1 VEYGSMADGHAYN
14 IASTSGEGVH
24 FRERLFAET
33 SANSPLRSF
42 ASTTGGE
49 QQQQQHTFLE
59 QKDVYLLSIF
69 PIIYLLLMVV
79 DRISNSR
86 FATFIRQ
93 KRQIATTTSSTIK
106 DGVAPSLASIPGDA
120 QKTEIENG
128 DKKQG

>member
-1 VEYGSMADGHAYN
+1 MATRTTLHRRAVKAY
-14 IASTSGEGVH
+14 TSGSVFLLKRVRTVHCGVSRQQRVVNNNNSNTH
-24 FRERLFAET
+24 FWSRKTCTCYRF
-33 SANSPLRSF
+33 
-42 ASTTGGE
+42 
-49 QQQQQHTFLE
+49 
-59 QKDVYLLSIF
+59 F